1 MQPERCPAIPGG
13 YILKARKALTSAIMD
28 KPPLWA
34 KLWDWMLL
42 KASHR
47 DHGGLRR
54 GQFVTTLEEARR
66 AMSWRVGYRIEAPS
80 LEQVRSALEGLA
92 REGMVATA
100 RARGGTLVTVCNY
113 AFYQDPKNY
122 EAHPRPGGER
132 PAKTAQAP
140 EQKQDSGEPSPQ
152 DLMLPLADG
161 PDVRVPAAR
170 MAEWQEKYRFLDVSA
185 ELHGLAAWFND
196 PGERGGAGKRWPASR
211 WFFALVAWLGKKNRA
226 AVAKA
231 GADADPG
238 DPDGSRAAARR
249 RQRTDVMLAE
259 LRAKRPSPPPEY
271 VRRAFAGQAAA
282 PQPAIAPE
290 QVEAERRRQVEELRR
305 AWGLPG
311 ARAAQAPG
319 QGGDGHV

>member
-1 MQPERCPAIPGG
+1 MQSDKCQAIPGG
-13 YILKARKALTSAIMD
+13 YILKARKALTSSIMD

-54 GQFVTTLEEARR
+54 GQFVTSLEEIRR
-66 AMSWRVGYRIEAPS
+66 AMSWRVGYRTESPT
-80 LEQVRSALEGLA
+80 LEQVRNALEGLA

-113 AFYQDPKNY
+113 AFYQDPANY
-122 EAHPRPGGER
+122 EAHPGRGGGR
-132 PAKTAQAP
+132 AAKTAQGP
-140 EQKQDSGEPSPQ
+140 EHEQESREPENQ
-152 DLMLPLADG
+152 DLLLPLADG
-161 PDVRVPAAR
+161 PAQRIPPAR
-170 MAEWQEKYRFLDVSA
+170 IAEWQEKYRFLDVSA

-231 GADADPG
+231 GPSADPG
-238 DPDGSRAAARR
+238 DPDGSQAAARR
-249 RQRTDVMLAE
+249 RERTDAMLAE
-259 LRAKRPSPPPEY
+259 LRAKRPSPPPDY
-271 VRRAFAGQAAA
+271 VRRAFGAAPAPAAA
-282 PQPAIAPE
+282 RPAPDPQ
-290 QVEAERRRQVEELRR
+290 QVAAERSRQVAELRR
-305 AWGLPG
+305 AWGLPHSG
-311 ARAAQAPG
+311 AGEPAG
-319 QGGDGHV
+319 QEG